1 MGSLK
6 FLSMRELRTA
16 TGEIK
21 DILSDN
27 GKIVVTNN
35 GKPAAFM
42 VAVDENS
49 LEETL
54 EDWRRVVSLRA
65 LRDLQQ
71 QAQENGLSDMTLDE
85 INAEIAASR
94 RERREKMVK
103 AGVE

>member
-21 DILSDN
+21 DILADN

-42 VAVDENS
+42 VAIDENS

-71 QAQENGLSDMTLDE
+71 QAQENDLSDMTLDE
-85 INAEIAASR
+85 INSEIAASR